1 MTGTEKLLL
10 GIHNMLAAGFK
21 VEELAIDEK
30 EAKMLSDAIV
40 NVSQHYQTVI
50 DPKLQ
55 AWLALLGIV
64 GAIYV
69 PRVFALAQAKKKK
82 DKEDIRPRGEEPTN
96 VMQFDP
102 NQFRVGG

>member
-1 MTGTEKLLL
+1 
-10 GIHNMLAAGFK
+10 MLAAGFK

-40 NVSQHYQTVI
+40 NVSQHYHTVI

-69 PRVFALAQAKKKK
+69 PRVFALVQSKKEK
-82 DKEDIRPRGEEPTN
+82 DKKEDIRPRGEEPTN

-102 NQFRVGG
+102 NNFRVGG